1 MSPNE
6 RATQVAVRVAVAV
19 KDDGEADALN
29 DGEAGTLY
37 VVATPI
43 GNLGDLSER
52 AAEILRR
59 VPVVAAEDS
68 RRAAR
73 LLQHVG
79 SSASIQLYHDH
90 SSPNQRSRLLQQL
103 QQGRELA
110 LVSDAGTPL
119 ISDPGYRLLRQ
130 ALDAGI
136 SVVPIPGASAV
147 TAALSVAGLAT
158 DSFVFEGFPPAHG
171 QRRQQWLQRLC
182 TEPRTLVL
190 FESARRLPGL
200 IDALCGLFGAERQ
213 LALAMELTKL
223 HERVWRGTLG
233 DLRAAFQT
241 GDEGADGA
249 PVLKGEA
256 VLLLAGAP
264 QAVSEVGQRVS
275 VDTQELLQAFLQV
288 CPPTEA
294 ARRVATLTG
303 LSRRELYRVAT
314 QVQKG

>member
-1 MSPNE
+1 M
-6 RATQVAVRVAVAV
+6 
-19 KDDGEADALN
+19 KDDGEADILG

-52 AAEILRR
+52 AAETLRR

-68 RRAAR
+68 HRAAR
-73 LLQHVG
+73 LLRHVG

-90 SSPNQRSRLLQQL
+90 SSSNHRQRLLRQL
-103 QQGRELA
+103 QQGRDLA

-136 SVVPIPGASAV
+136 AVVPIPGASAV

-171 QRRQQWLQRLC
+171 QRRQQWLQRLRA
-182 TEPRTLVL
+182 EPRTLVL
-190 FESARRLPGL
+190 FESMRRLPGL
-200 IDALCGLFGAERQ
+200 IDALCELFGAGRQ
-213 LALAMELTKL
+213 LALAMEMTKL
-223 HERVWRGTLG
+223 HERIWRGTLG
-233 DLRAAFQT
+233 DLQAAFQN
-241 GDEGADGA
+241 GREA

-294 ARRVATLTG
+294 AKRVATLTG
-303 LSRRELYRVAT
+303 LPRRDLYREAMRA
-314 QVQKG
+314 QKS